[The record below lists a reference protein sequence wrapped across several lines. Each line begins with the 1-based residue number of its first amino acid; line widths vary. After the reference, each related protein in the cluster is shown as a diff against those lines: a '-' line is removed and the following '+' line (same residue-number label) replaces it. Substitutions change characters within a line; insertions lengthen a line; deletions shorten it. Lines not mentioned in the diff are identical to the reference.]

1 MNESGPLERGRQNLT
16 GIVSVLVTGTW
27 LAALMTGQDW
37 WLGFM
42 LFGYIVIV
50 PIVAMLFGDE
60 EDVEEWWDDEDVTTN
75 PTQNRNRNRDRESA
89 ADEDQQDALETLR
102 DRYARGELTDEQF
115 ERKVE
120 RLLQTETLEDAE
132 DRGRRSE
139 SDASTGVDG
148 NSSESRRERTQ
159 SGTEKNQ

>member
-75 PTQNRNRNRDRESA
+75 PTQNRNRDRESA